1 MTDGSRRA
9 HGRPG
14 THRTGPGADP
24 GAAPDA
30 GDGAGRGGRRTR
42 YVVRGNRPVRGAR
55 ATARVRAAGAAAWGD
70 GVPVT
75 VNSGLRTASAYAWRL
90 LVLGAAAYACFKI
103 LGRLQLVAVAL
114 FLALVVTSVLR
125 PAANLLSRWLPRG
138 PATALSLVG
147 SVVLFLGLLSL
158 IGSLVA
164 GESDRLGQEFAG
176 GVGRIER
183 WLEGS
188 PFHLDHKA
196 LANLQSRVTR
206 YLSEHRSAL
215 LSSALSGAGRLLEVL
230 TGAVLALFCSLFFI
244 HSGERFWH
252 WFQALLPERVR
263 DPWDRAGRAA
273 WRTFAGYTRG
283 IIIVAATNAVVVGV
297 ALYLLGVPLALPLML
312 LEFFAAF
319 VPLVGS
325 PVALAVA
332 TVVALASRGPVIAV
346 VVLALIV
353 VVGQLEG
360 HVLHPLVLSWAV
372 RLHPVVVALSVIGG
386 GVLAGVIGAVVAVPM
401 VSVAWSV
408 FGALRAPPVP
418 AAEART
424 ATERHV

>member
-1 MTDGSRRA
+1 MTS
-9 HGRPG
+9 
-14 THRTGPGADP
+14 
-24 GAAPDA
+24 
-30 GDGAGRGGRRTR
+30 
-42 YVVRGNRPVRGAR
+42 N
-55 ATARVRAAGAAAWGD
+55 
-70 GVPVT
+70 
-75 VNSGLRTASAYAWRL
+75 VNSGLRVTAAYAWRL

-125 PAANLLSRWLPRG
+125 PAANLLARWVPRG
-138 PATALSLVG
+138 VAAAVSLVG
-147 SVVLFLGLLSL
+147 SLVVVLGLLAL
-158 IGSLVA
+158 VGSLVA
-164 GESDRLGQEFAG
+164 GESDRLSQEFAG

-188 PFHLDHKA
+188 PFHVDHTA
-196 LANLQSRVTR
+196 LANFQDKVTS

-230 TGAVLALFCSLFFI
+230 TAAVLALFCSLFFI
-244 HSGERFWH
+244 LSGERFWH
-252 WFQALLPERVR
+252 WFQGLLPESARES
-263 DPWDRAGRAA
+263 WDRAGRAA

-283 IIIVAATNAVVVGV
+283 IIIVAATNAVLVGV
-297 ALYLLGVPLALPLML
+297 ALSLLGVPLAMPLTL

-325 PVALAVA
+325 PVALGVA
-332 TVVALASRGPVIAV
+332 TVVALASRGPVVAV

-353 VVGQLEG
+353 VIGQLEG

-372 RLHPVVVALSVIGG
+372 RLHPVVVALSVIAG

-408 FGALRAPPVP
+408 FGALRGPPVP
-418 AAEART
+418 PAPDPRAPDKPRP
-424 ATERHV
+424 

>member
-1 MTDGSRRA
+1 MARA
-9 HGRPG
+9 RTAG
-14 THRTGPGADP
+14 TAER
-24 GAAPDA
+24 
-30 GDGAGRGGRRTR
+30 RGGDR
-42 YVVRGNRPVRGAR
+42 
-55 ATARVRAAGAAAWGD
+55 D
-70 GVPVT
+70 SVT
-75 VNSGLRTASAYAWRL
+75 PRVNSGLRVTAAYAWRL

-125 PAANLLSRWLPRG
+125 PAANLLARWVPRG
-138 PATALSLVG
+138 VAAAVSLVG
-147 SVVLFLGLLSL
+147 SLVVVLGLLAL
-158 IGSLVA
+158 VGSLVA
-164 GESDRLGQEFAG
+164 GESDRLSQEFAG

-188 PFHLDHKA
+188 PFHVDHTA
-196 LANLQSRVTR
+196 LANFQDKVTS
-206 YLSEHRSAL
+206 YLSQHRSAL

-230 TGAVLALFCSLFFI
+230 TAAVLALFCSLFFI
-244 HSGERFWH
+244 LSGERFWH
-252 WFQALLPERVR
+252 WFQALLPESARES
-263 DPWDRAGRAA
+263 WDRAGRAA

-283 IIIVAATNAVVVGV
+283 IIIVAATNAVLVGV
-297 ALYLLGVPLALPLML
+297 ALSLLGVPLAMPLTL

-325 PVALAVA
+325 PVALGVA
-332 TVVALASRGPVIAV
+332 TVVALASRGPVVAV

-353 VVGQLEG
+353 VIGQLEG

-372 RLHPVVVALSVIGG
+372 RLHPVVVALSVIAG

-408 FGALRAPPVP
+408 FGALRGPPAPDP
-418 AAEART
+418 RT
-424 ATERHV
+424 PDKPRP

>member
-1 MTDGSRRA
+1 MT
-9 HGRPG
+9 
-14 THRTGPGADP
+14 
-24 GAAPDA
+24 
-30 GDGAGRGGRRTR
+30 GRGGGREG
-42 YVVRGNRPVRGAR
+42 VRVNDGLR
-55 ATARVRAAGAAAWGD
+55 ATA
-70 GVPVT
+70 
-75 VNSGLRTASAYAWRL
+75 AYAWRL
-90 LVLGAAAYACFKI
+90 LVVGAAAYVCFKI
-103 LGRLQLVAVAL
+103 LGRLQLVAVAV

-125 PAANLLSRWLPRG
+125 PLANLLARRLPR
-138 PATALSLVG
+138 ALAVAVSVVG
-147 SVVLFLGLLSL
+147 SLLVVLGLLSL
-158 IGSLVA
+158 VGSLVA

-188 PFHLDHKA
+188 PFHVDHAA
-196 LANLQSRVTR
+196 LENLQHKVNE
-206 YLSEHRSAL
+206 YLSQHRSAL
-215 LSSALSGAGRLLEVL
+215 LSSALSGAGRVLEVL
-230 TGAVLALFCSLFFI
+230 TAAVLALFCSLFFI
-244 HSGERFWH
+244 HSGDRFWH
-252 WFQALLPERVR
+252 WFQELLPRSVR

-283 IIIVAATNAVVVGV
+283 IVIVAATNAVLVGI
-297 ALYLLGVPLALPLML
+297 ALFLLGVPLALPLTL

-332 TVVALASRGPVIAV
+332 TVVALASRGPVIAL
-346 VVLALIV
+346 VVLSLIV
-353 VVGQLEG
+353 IVGQLEG

-372 RLHPVVVALSVIGG
+372 RLHPVVVALSVIAG

-418 AAEART
+418 DAR
-424 ATERHV
+424 APNRPHR